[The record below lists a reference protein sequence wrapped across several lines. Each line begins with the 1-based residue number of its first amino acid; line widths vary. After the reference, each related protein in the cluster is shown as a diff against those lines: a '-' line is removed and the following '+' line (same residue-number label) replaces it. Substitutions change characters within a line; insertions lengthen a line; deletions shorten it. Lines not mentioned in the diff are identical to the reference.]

1 MHKTGT
7 LEVGTTQESFIKEVG
22 SSKIIIYTFGTISC
36 LERQGNNLPAR

>member
-22 SSKIIIYTFGTISC
+22 SKIIIYTFGTISC